1 MIAEMAAYYKKN
13 GLTLLDVL
21 EKLYEE
27 HGYFFEKLNQV
38 VLEGINGREK
48 IKEIMSKFRN
58 EKIEKIGDMN
68 LVKMID
74 YLNSDTGLAK
84 SDVLKFLFDDG
95 SWFAVRPS
103 GTEPKIKFYI
113 YSRDMDK
120 DKSKKKL
127 LQIEKYIDE
136 RLN

>member
-1 MIAEMAAYYKKN
+1 
-13 GLTLLDVL
+13 
-21 EKLYEE
+21 
-27 HGYFFEKLNQV
+27 
-38 VLEGINGREK
+38 
-48 IKEIMSKFRN
+48 
-58 EKIEKIGDMN
+58 MN